1 MIPITMPHPLPEN
14 KIELLLPIKVKL
26 KALEQLAQKKLVG
39 EFLEKE
45 NDGETTH
52 YAKIIGVELN
62 ADPDYD
68 LNMRVALL
76 AKTRLF
82 KDKVVALNI
91 KINFSY
97 NPESQELDIS
107 KYHVESEN
115 LNWFA
120 DKLLSLTLNSLLKKK
135 ILAKSKV
142 LLQPKLH
149 KAMDKIN
156 QKLIQTVEV
165 KSGIELSGAVEKLT
179 VNLLSF
185 EEKDLLVQVSLK
197 GELALE
203 ISEIDNLEL

>member
-1 MIPITMPHPLPEN
+1 MPPSLREN

-26 KALEQLAQKKLVG
+26 KALEQLAQQKLVG

-52 YAKIIGVELN
+52 YAKITEVHLN

-68 LNMRVALL
+68 LNLHVTLVT
-76 AKTRLF
+76 KTKLF
-82 KDKVVALNI
+82 KDKVVTLNI
-91 KINFSY
+91 QLNFSY
-97 NPESQELDIS
+97 NPNGQELDIS
-107 KYHVESEN
+107 EYHIESEN

-120 DKLLSLTLNSLLKKK
+120 DKFLSLSLNTLLKKK

-165 KSGIELSGAVEKLT
+165 KSGIQLSGAMSELKVT
-179 VNLLSF
+179 QLSF
-185 EEKDLLVQVSLK
+185 AQKDLLIRVGLK
-197 GELALE
+197 GQLALE
-203 ISEIDNLEL
+203 VLEIDDLDF